1 MRDAAIVQW
10 LPVLVAAAIA
20 AGAFAQSLTGLG
32 FSLIAAPA
40 MLAMFGPHDG
50 VAIIVVLAA
59 AASLL
64 PLIQQWRD
72 VGVRDAVGLL
82 VPTLV
87 ATPVV
92 VAALAGVDTSVV
104 AVGAG
109 IAVLIGVLFLARGV
123 VWPGLRGIRGG
134 IAAGVASAVLN
145 VVGGVGGPPVGMY
158 ATNAGWTPAHSRAT
172 LQFFFLVQ
180 NVVTALVI
188 GYVGP
193 QWWMLAALAAGTAAG
208 AAVSGRIPARAARLA
223 VLVVAG
229 LGGLGLV
236 VANV

>member
-1 MRDAAIVQW
+1 VPDLAQW
-10 LPVLVAAAIA
+10 LPALVAVALA

-40 MLAMFGPHDG
+40 TLAVFGPHDG

-59 AASLL
+59 VASLL
-64 PLIQQWRD
+64 PLSHQWRH

-82 VPTLV
+82 IPTLI

-123 VWPGLRGIRGG
+123 VWPGLRGVRGG
-134 IAAGVASAVLN
+134 VATGVASAVLN

-158 ATNAGWTPAHSRAT
+158 ATNAGWMPEYSRAT
-172 LQFFFLVQ
+172 LQFFFLIQ
-180 NVVTALVI
+180 NVVTALII
-188 GYVGP
+188 GYVQP
-193 QWWMLAALAAGTAAG
+193 PWWMFAALVVGTASG
-208 AAVSGRIPARAARLA
+208 AAVAGRIPARTARLA

-236 VANV
+236 FANV